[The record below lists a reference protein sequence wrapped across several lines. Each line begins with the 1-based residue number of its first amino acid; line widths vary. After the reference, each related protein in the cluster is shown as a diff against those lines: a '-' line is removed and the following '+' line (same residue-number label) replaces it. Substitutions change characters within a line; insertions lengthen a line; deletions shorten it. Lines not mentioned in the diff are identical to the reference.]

1 MRAEYPNPLDY
12 IAGIRV
18 RFRATNSP
26 MSVSYAQT
34 RNGGVGNE
42 EAGDAADKADAAAEA
57 EADAR
62 AECEDAYGAEDALT
76 GCRAM
81 RFALQRMQHIV
92 PETSVSVTK
101 PRTASLRESGGLWE
115 RQAQHRSG

>member
-1 MRAEYPNPLDY
+1 MEAWETKRLATPQTKLTPQPKPRPTPEPN
-12 IAGIRV
+12 A
-18 RFRATNSP
+18 S
-26 MSVSYAQT
+26 
-34 RNGGVGNE
+34 
-42 EAGDAADKADAAAEA
+42 
-57 EADAR
+57 
-62 AECEDAYGAEDALT
+62 AEDALT

-81 RFALQRMQHIV
+81 LFALWRMQHIV